1 MDPKEARR
9 IDRVIALGL
18 IAASEAYEQAGL
30 KNAEIDNYRFGT
42 FVTSGIGGINTI
54 FRQSRI
60 ALESGTDRISP
71 FFIPGAIINLIG
83 GNIAIKHR
91 AKGPN
96 LPVVTA
102 CSSGNDSIGQAFRN
116 IRDGYLD
123 IAFAGGAEAPIGE
136 LALGG
141 FGNMRALCANN
152 DPNAA
157 SIPFDKRRSGFVIG
171 EGAGVLILEE
181 YEHAKRRGAKILG
194 EIIGYGATCDAFHIT
209 APDESGEGIARAI
222 LLLWKVRE

>member
-1 MDPKEARR
+1 MEALLPEEQDKFHYIPRCFGFENKDRCGSQKSEIENIWIRRKRRR

-116 IRDGYLD
+116 IRDVASTSLLP
-123 IAFAGGAEAPIGE
+123 AGQAP
-136 LALGG
+136 
-141 FGNMRALCANN
+141 MRN
-152 DPNAA
+152 
-157 SIPFDKRRSGFVIG
+157 
-171 EGAGVLILEE
+171 
-181 YEHAKRRGAKILG
+181 
-194 EIIGYGATCDAFHIT
+194 
-209 APDESGEGIARAI
+209 
-222 LLLWKVRE
+222 